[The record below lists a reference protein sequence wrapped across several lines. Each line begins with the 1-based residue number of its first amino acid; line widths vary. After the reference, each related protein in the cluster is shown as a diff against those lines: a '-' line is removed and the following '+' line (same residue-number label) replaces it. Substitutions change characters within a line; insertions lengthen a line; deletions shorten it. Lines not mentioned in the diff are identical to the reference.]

1 MLSATVATQKSKRK
15 KRRNPATAPR
25 AVSSQRREQ
34 RVARQSAPVTPA
46 SAEPRPRNPAG
57 TYGKRPESPF
67 GGLPIS
73 EIAIFAGGVGLIV
86 GIIQHGGPAL
96 IAGIV
101 VCTLGVLEI
110 TGREHFS
117 GYRSHAILLAA
128 MPAIAAEVAFVAIFG
143 EPSPRLL
150 LLAVIVPVY
159 AVLFWLLRIAFMRAR
174 QARFA
179 RPPAP

>member
-1 MLSATVATQKSKRK
+1 MSAPCR
-15 KRRNPATAPR
+15 PR
-25 AVSSQRREQ
+25 EGEEAF
-34 RVARQSAPVTPA
+34 RVAIR
-46 SAEPRPRNPAG
+46 
-57 TYGKRPESPF
+57 
-67 GGLPIS
+67 
-73 EIAIFAGGVGLIV
+73 
-86 GIIQHGGPAL
+86 
-96 IAGIV
+96 
-101 VCTLGVLEI
+101 TLGVLEI

-174 QARFA
+174 QARLA